1 MTSYP
6 SVVDVVGVCLIILF
20 LLLGGGG
27 GGGWSTREGAYDAA
41 AL

>member
-6 SVVDVVGVCLIILF
+6 SVVDVVGVFLIILF

-27 GGGWSTREGAYDAA
+27 GGTREGVYDAA